1 MISVAGSGGV
11 REPTAASVAR
21 RDSWLRRLPL
31 LPAFVYVIL
40 LTQIP
45 FALTIY
51 YSLFSWNLL
60 QPGSFRW
67 SGLDNYTRLVTDE
80 SLRTAVFNTVVLT
93 ISVIAISVV
102 LGLAVASLLNSE
114 VFGKGLMRTLMIA
127 PFLIMPT
134 AGALIWKDTLLN
146 PLFGLLPYVFTPFG
160 LGRVDWVN
168 KYPMVTVVAVE
179 VWRWTPFMML
189 IILAGLQSQNPE
201 VLEAARV
208 DGANA
213 FQSFRRITLPLVRPF
228 IELGALL
235 GSLFV
240 VQTFDSIFMLTYGG
254 PGEAVGR
261 LPAVLHQLGGRQ
273 HRVDAARLDPRA
285 ARRVRA
291 GDQAGQA
298 DTGRALLLHLNAIS
312 AFRRQPGAALPA
324 GTGPA
329 FAGQHLCSGPHLHH
343 DQPAAGGLAPA
354 LIPPRDPARVVRG
367 CARGRGVIWN

>member
-21 RDSWLRRLPL
+21 RDAWLRRLPL

-40 LTQIP
+40 VTQIP

-51 YSLFSWNLL
+51 YSFFSWNLL
-60 QPGSFRW
+60 KPGSFKF
-67 SGLDNYTRLVTDE
+67 SGLDNYSRLLTDE
-80 SLRTAVFNTVVLT
+80 SIRTAVFNTVVLT
-93 ISVIAISVV
+93 VAVIAISVV
-102 LGLAVASLLNSE
+102 LGLAIASLLNSE
-114 VFGKGLMRTLMIA
+114 VFGRGFMRTLMIA

-146 PLFGLLPYVFTPFG
+146 PLYGLLPYVLTPFG

-168 KYPMVTVVAVE
+168 QYPMVTVVTVE

-201 VLEAARV
+201 ILEAARV

-213 FQSFRRITLPLVRPF
+213 CHAFRRITLPLVRPF

-240 VQTFDSIFMLTYGG
+240 VQTFDSIYMLTFGG
-254 PGEAVGR
+254 PGQDTTN
-261 LPAVLHQLGGRQ
+261 LPFLLYEVAFH
-273 HRVDAARLDPRA
+273 AFSI
-285 ARRVRA
+285 
-291 GDQAGQA
+291 GQA
-298 DTGRALLLHLNAIS
+298 SAIGVVAVILTTVVATIGLRTMFS
-312 AFRRQPGAALPA
+312 IFQVEPRR
-324 GTGPA
+324 
-329 FAGQHLCSGPHLHH
+329 
-343 DQPAAGGLAPA
+343 
-354 LIPPRDPARVVRG
+354 
-367 CARGRGVIWN
+367 

>member
-1 MISVAGSGGV
+1 
-11 REPTAASVAR
+11 
-21 RDSWLRRLPL
+21 L
-31 LPAFVYVIL
+31 LPAFIYVFL

-45 FALTIY
+45 FVLTLY

-60 QPGSFRW
+60 KEDSFKFA
-67 SGLDNYTRLVTDE
+67 GLENYTRLITDE
-80 SLRTAVFNTVVLT
+80 SIRTAVWNTVLLT

-146 PLFGLLPYVFTPFG
+146 PLFGLLPYLLSPFG

-168 KYPMVTVVAVE
+168 RFPMATVVAVE

-213 FQSFRRITLPLVRPF
+213 FQAFRRITLPLVRPF

-240 VQTFDSIFMLTYGG
+240 VQTYDSIYMLTYGG
-254 PGEAVGR
+254 PGEDTTNIPFLLYLVAFQGYSIGQASAIGVVAVIITIVVATFALR
-261 LPAVLHQLGGRQ
+261 TLFSIFQVE
-273 HRVDAARLDPRA
+273 
-285 ARRVRA
+285 ARR
-291 GDQAGQA
+291 
-298 DTGRALLLHLNAIS
+298 
-312 AFRRQPGAALPA
+312 
-324 GTGPA
+324 
-329 FAGQHLCSGPHLHH
+329 
-343 DQPAAGGLAPA
+343 
-354 LIPPRDPARVVRG
+354 
-367 CARGRGVIWN
+367 

>member
-21 RDSWLRRLPL
+21 RDMWLRRLPL

-40 LTQIP
+40 VTQIP

-51 YSLFSWNLL
+51 YSFFSWNLL
-60 QPGSFRW
+60 KPGSFKF
-67 SGLDNYTRLVTDE
+67 SGLDNYSRLLTDE
-80 SLRTAVFNTVVLT
+80 SIRTAVFNTVVLT
-93 ISVIAISVV
+93 VSVIAISVV
-102 LGLAVASLLNSE
+102 LGLAIASLLNSE
-114 VFGKGLMRTLMIA
+114 VFGRGFMRTLMIA

-146 PLFGLLPYVFTPFG
+146 PLYGLLPYVLTPLG

-168 KYPMVTVVAVE
+168 QYPMVTVVTVE

-201 VLEAARV
+201 ILEAARV

-213 FQSFRRITLPLVRPF
+213 FQAFRRITLPLVRPF

-240 VQTFDSIFMLTYGG
+240 VQTFDSIYMLTFGG
-254 PGEAVGR
+254 PGQDTTNLPFLLYEVAFHAFSIGQASAIGVVAVIITTIVATIGLR
-261 LPAVLHQLGGRQ
+261 TMFSIFQIE
-273 HRVDAARLDPRA
+273 
-285 ARRVRA
+285 ARR
-291 GDQAGQA
+291 
-298 DTGRALLLHLNAIS
+298 
-312 AFRRQPGAALPA
+312 
-324 GTGPA
+324 
-329 FAGQHLCSGPHLHH
+329 
-343 DQPAAGGLAPA
+343 
-354 LIPPRDPARVVRG
+354 
-367 CARGRGVIWN
+367 